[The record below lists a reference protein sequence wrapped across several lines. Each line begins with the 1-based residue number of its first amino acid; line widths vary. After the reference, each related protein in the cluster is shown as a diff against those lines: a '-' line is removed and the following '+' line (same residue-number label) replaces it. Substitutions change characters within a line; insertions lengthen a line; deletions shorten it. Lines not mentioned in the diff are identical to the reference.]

1 MRRENICHQKI
12 SENINTE
19 NFIYPLY
26 FCIVVAQVMGI
37 VRVNTKISVYFLVS
51 ESKFGMHVY
60 ESERE
65 RTYNNPLR
73 FLKSFSDSWK

>member
-1 MRRENICHQKI
+1 
-12 SENINTE
+12 
-19 NFIYPLY
+19 
-26 FCIVVAQVMGI
+26 MGI